1 MSALSS
7 SFFQLFEF
15 SCFAICVLYDIFSIM
30 VNYGFTVA
38 KLLHLHYNDFL
49 TCNQTHLAY
58 CCALSVMCNRDLRLR
73 GSSGHSLMLSPLGA
87 PCMQGPVVP
96 SQRLLSLWW
105 WEPGRIIDFTG
116 IIYLCPLVSNTD
128 DGEPFPTLCRNFP
141 GAGTE
146 PCACLFARPV
156 LGSLFLCRSFLGLRQ
171 ERTSPTARAERGGL
185 ECLRPAA
192 L

>member
-1 MSALSS
+1 MHFIIQNGNYIHYIYISHYIHYTYLGMSALSS

-96 SQRLLSLWW
+96 SQRLLSLW
-105 WEPGRIIDFTG
+105 
-116 IIYLCPLVSNTD
+116 
-128 DGEPFPTLCRNFP
+128 
-141 GAGTE
+141 
-146 PCACLFARPV
+146 
-156 LGSLFLCRSFLGLRQ
+156 
-171 ERTSPTARAERGGL
+171 
-185 ECLRPAA
+185 
-192 L
+192 